1 MTETPHKNGRLLIY
15 APVSVY
21 GTPQGWFIEKQAAN
35 GLRLWAENFDHVTV
49 MMPHQDGPPPVGW
62 IPAENIGPNLAQLNI
77 VPLPTA
83 WVLSRFAKVYR
94 RTRDTI
100 RQEIRNADYLSF
112 AIGGL
117 VGDWGA
123 VACLQAHSMN
133 RRFGVWTD
141 RVESEVVRVE
151 SLSEAGSFKSRI
163 KKRII
168 HRPMAMLERYVI
180 KRATIG
186 LFHGQQTYDA
196 YAPFC
201 KNPNIVHDIHVKR
214 DAHITDD
221 AFNAKIASAKSDPLH
236 IVYAGRATA
245 MKGPLDW
252 ASALQELS
260 AAGIEFEAHWLG
272 EGPMLAEL
280 RAKLEAG
287 GIIDRVTLHGF
298 VDDPAQVTARLQ
310 AAHIFLFCHTTP
322 ESPRCLIESLIAGT
336 PIIGYE
342 GSYAADLISKAG
354 GGHLVPIGDID
365 GLGKRLVHLA
375 NNRDQLVALNKRARE
390 DGKPFDDET
399 VFAHRSEVIKRF
411 LGRQQE

>member
-1 MTETPHKNGRLLIY
+1 MTETPQNNGRLLIY
-15 APVSVY
+15 APVSIY
-21 GTPQGWFIEKQAAN
+21 GTPEGWFIEKQAAN

-49 MMPHQDGPPPVGW
+49 MMPHQDGPAPVGW
-62 IPAENIGPNLAQLNI
+62 IPAANIGPNLARVNI

-83 WVLSRFAKVYR
+83 WVLSRFAKVYYS
-94 RTRDTI
+94 TRDTI
-100 RQEIRNADYLSF
+100 RQEIQGADYLSF

-123 VACLQAHSMN
+123 VACLQAHAMG
-133 RRFGVWTD
+133 RRFAVWTD

-151 SLSEAGSFKSRI
+151 SLSQAGSFKSRI
-163 KKRII
+163 KKRVI

-196 YAPFC
+196 YAPFS
-201 KNPNIVHDIHVKR
+201 KKPVIVHDIHVNR

-221 AFNAKIASAKSDPLH
+221 AFSAKIASAQSDPLN
-236 IVYAGRATA
+236 IVYVGRATA
-245 MKGPLDW
+245 MKGPLHW
-252 ASALQELS
+252 ASALKELS
-260 AAGIEFEAHWLG
+260 VAGIDFKAHWLG
-272 EGPMLAEL
+272 DGPMLADL
-280 RAKLEAG
+280 RAQLEADG
-287 GIIDRVTLHGF
+287 LMDRVTLHGF

-336 PIIGYE
+336 PIIGYD
-342 GSYAADLISKAG
+342 GSYAADLIRNAG
-354 GGHLVPIGDID
+354 GGHLVPIGDIE
-365 GLGKRLVHLA
+365 GLGKRLVQLS
-375 NNRDQLVALNKRARE
+375 NDRDQLVELNKRARE
-390 DGKPFDDET
+390 DGRPFDDET

-411 LGRQQE
+411 LSRQQE